1 MAWRTELGA
10 RVRWHF
16 LLKTFGTT
24 MFVCLFLLAYFQ
36 VQLNPSYPPTVM
48 PLTDLDLL
56 ISFQPYALIAY
67 VSLFVYVGVGP
78 GLQKTWTDILAYCLT
93 IGSLC
98 AVGLAIFYFLP
109 TQLPAVG
116 VDESSFF
123 AFALLHQ
130 IDAASNACPS
140 MHVAIAIFT
149 AMRVH
154 AVLAEAGAPLWLRL
168 LNGLWCALIA
178 YSTLAIKQHV
188 VLDVAGGLVLGA
200 GFGALVEPVRK
211 RLFARPYRLIAH
223 S

>member
-1 MAWRTELGA
+1 MAWRAGLGE

-16 LLKTFGTT
+16 LLKTFGTAG
-24 MFVCLFLLAYFQ
+24 FVCLFLLAYFQ
-36 VQLNPSYPPTVM
+36 VQMNPAYPPTVM

-56 ISFQPYALIAY
+56 IAFQPYALIAY
-67 VSLFVYVGVGP
+67 VSLFIYVGVGP
-78 GLQKTWTDILAYCLT
+78 GLQKTWTDLLAYCLT
-93 IGSLC
+93 IGALC
-98 AVGLAIFYFLP
+98 AAGLAIFYFLP

-123 AFALLHQ
+123 AFALLHR

-140 MHVAIAIFT
+140 MHVAIAMFT

-154 AVLAEAGAPLWLRL
+154 SVLSEARAPLWLRF
-168 LNGLWCALIA
+168 LNWCWCALIA
-178 YSTLAIKQHV
+178 YSTIAIKQHV

-200 GFGALVEPVRK
+200 GFGALAEPARK
-211 RLFARPYRLIAH
+211 WLSRPYRLLAH